1 MPSDNPLFPGK
12 PRKQVARETGIPEAT
27 IAEIERR
34 FRARLA
40 AAILRDPACP
50 PRLIRVAI
58 SHLNPNPKP

>member
-1 MPSDNPLFPGK
+1 MNPDPIFTGK

-40 AAILRDPACP
+40 AALLRDPACP
-50 PRLIRVAI
+50 PRLIRAAL
-58 SHLNPNPKP
+58 SHINPNTKP